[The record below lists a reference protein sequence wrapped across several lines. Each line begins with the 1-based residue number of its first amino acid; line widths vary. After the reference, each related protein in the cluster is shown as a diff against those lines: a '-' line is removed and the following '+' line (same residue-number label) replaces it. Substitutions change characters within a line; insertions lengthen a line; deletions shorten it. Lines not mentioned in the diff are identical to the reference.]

1 MEHLLNR
8 LPEKWE
14 EKIIPLIAIHNKFVL
29 GGSLALYILKM
40 MEYDFEKRDPDLDFS
55 LTEPFEEKE
64 FLTLLD
70 FFDLCIIRSSN
81 DYEEEG
87 DTIKPKSP
95 IESLKK
101 DLIILEHNC
110 KYQEYSLS
118 GHSSLGD
125 TLKDFKEKYYKVDFF
140 NKNYL
145 KAKDWFELNYFGT
158 TIKITHPSIILAAK
172 MMYGTDTRVGK
183 QYKHFQDIKG
193 MDWDNY
199 FKIVKC
205 IRSKNKSVT
214 AEQSNGTIYTKYI
227 LDKYVFEDID
237 SELPF

>member
-8 LPEKWE
+8 LPERWE
-14 EKIIPLIAIHNKFVL
+14 EKIISLMTIHNKFVL

-55 LTEPFEEKE
+55 LTEPFGEKE

-70 FFDLCIIRSSN
+70 FFNLSIIKNRD

-87 DTIKPKSP
+87 TTIKIKSP
-95 IESLKK
+95 VESLKK
-101 DLIILEHNC
+101 DLIMLSYYNQNQVFMDDHDL
-110 KYQEYSLS
+110 QEYQ
-118 GHSSLGD
+118 
-125 TLKDFKEKYYKVDFF
+125 EKYYKVDFF

-145 KAKDWFELNYFGT
+145 KIKDWFELDYFGT

-183 QYKHFQDIKG
+183 QYKHFQDIQG
-193 MDWDNY
+193 IDWDNY
-199 FKIVKC
+199 FKIVKH
-205 IRSKNKSVT
+205 IQPLIKHIKDETDKNKEYV
-214 AEQSNGTIYTKYI
+214 
-227 LDKYVFEDID
+227 LDKYVFKDMD
-237 SELPF
+237 SELSF

>member
-1 MEHLLNR
+1 MENLLNR

-14 EKIIPLIAIHNKFVL
+14 DKIIPLMTIHDKFVL

-40 MEYDFEKRDPDLDFS
+40 MEYDFNKRTPDLDFS
-55 LTEPFEEKE
+55 LTKPFEEEE
-64 FLTLLD
+64 FLTLID
-70 FFDLCIIRSSN
+70 FFNLSIIKSSS

-87 DTIKPKSP
+87 DTIKLKSP
-95 IESLKK
+95 IKSLKK
-101 DLIILEHNC
+101 DLIRLQHINGET
-110 KYQEYSLS
+110 KLS
-118 GHSSLGD
+118 NTP
-125 TLKDFKEKYYKVDFF
+125 TLKDIVDDYDNRNYTVDFF

>member
-14 EKIIPLIAIHNKFVL
+14 DKIIPLMTMYNKFVL

-40 MEYDFEKRDPDLDFS
+40 MDYDFEKRNPDLDFS

-70 FFDLCIIRSSN
+70 FFNLSIIKNSG
-81 DYEEEG
+81 DYEDKDG
-87 DTIKPKSP
+87 IIKLNSP
-95 IESLKK
+95 VESLKK
-101 DLIILEHNC
+101 DLIMLSYYNQNQVFMDDHDL
-110 KYQEYSLS
+110 QEYQ
-118 GHSSLGD
+118 
-125 TLKDFKEKYYKVDFF
+125 EKYYKVDFF

-145 KAKDWFELNYFGT
+145 KIKDWFELDYFGT

-183 QYKHFQDIKG
+183 QYKHFQDIQG
-193 MDWDNY
+193 IDWDNY
-199 FKIVKC
+199 FKIIKHIQPVINPIKDETD
-205 IRSKNKSVT
+205 KNKEYV
-214 AEQSNGTIYTKYI
+214 
-227 LDKYVFEDID
+227 LDKYVFKDMD

>member
-14 EKIIPLIAIHNKFVL
+14 DKIISLMTMHNKFVL

-55 LTEPFEEKE
+55 LTEPFDEKE

-70 FFDLCIIRSSN
+70 FFNLSIIKNRD

-87 DTIKPKSP
+87 TTIKLKSP
-95 IESLKK
+95 VESLKK
-101 DLIILEHNC
+101 DLIMLSYYNQNQVFMDDHDL
-110 KYQEYSLS
+110 QEYQ
-118 GHSSLGD
+118 
-125 TLKDFKEKYYKVDFF
+125 EKYYKVDFF

-145 KAKDWFELNYFGT
+145 KIKDWFELDYFGT

-193 MDWDNY
+193 IDWDNY

-205 IRSKNKSVT
+205 IQPLIKHIKDETDKNKEYV
-214 AEQSNGTIYTKYI
+214 
-227 LDKYVFEDID
+227 LDKYVFKDMD
-237 SELPF
+237 SELSF

>member
-1 MEHLLNR
+1 MSIEHLLNR

-14 EKIIPLIAIHNKFVL
+14 DKIISLMTMHNKFVL

-55 LTEPFEEKE
+55 LTEPFGEKE

-70 FFDLCIIRSSN
+70 FFNLSIIKNRD

-87 DTIKPKSP
+87 TTIKIKSP
-95 IESLKK
+95 VESLKK
-101 DLIILEHNC
+101 DLIMLSYYNQNQVFMDDHDL
-110 KYQEYSLS
+110 QEYQ
-118 GHSSLGD
+118 
-125 TLKDFKEKYYKVDFF
+125 EKYYKVDFF

-145 KAKDWFELNYFGT
+145 KIKDWFELDYFGT

-183 QYKHFQDIKG
+183 QYKHFQDIQG
-193 MDWDNY
+193 IDWDNY
-199 FKIVKC
+199 FKIVKH
-205 IRSKNKSVT
+205 IQPLIKHIKDETDKNKEYV
-214 AEQSNGTIYTKYI
+214 
-227 LDKYVFEDID
+227 LDKYVFKDMD
-237 SELPF
+237 SELSF

>member
-14 EKIIPLIAIHNKFVL
+14 DKIISLMTMHNKFVL

-55 LTEPFEEKE
+55 LTEPFDEKE

-70 FFDLCIIRSSN
+70 FFNLSIIKNRD

-87 DTIKPKSP
+87 TTIKIKSP
-95 IESLKK
+95 VESLKK
-101 DLIILEHNC
+101 DLIMVSYYNQNQVFMDDHDL
-110 KYQEYSLS
+110 QEYQ
-118 GHSSLGD
+118 
-125 TLKDFKEKYYKVDFF
+125 EKYYKVDFF

-145 KAKDWFELNYFGT
+145 KIKDWFELDYFGT

-183 QYKHFQDIKG
+183 QYKHFQDIQG
-193 MDWDNY
+193 IDWDNY
-199 FKIVKC
+199 FKIVKH
-205 IRSKNKSVT
+205 IQPLIKHIKDETDKNKEYV
-214 AEQSNGTIYTKYI
+214 
-227 LDKYVFEDID
+227 LDKYVFKDMD
-237 SELPF
+237 NELSF

>member
-14 EKIIPLIAIHNKFVL
+14 DKIIPLITLHDKFVL

-40 MEYDFEKRDPDLDFS
+40 MKYDFEKRDPDLDFS

-70 FFDLCIIRSSN
+70 FFNLSIIKNSG
-81 DYEEEG
+81 DYEDKDG
-87 DTIKPKSP
+87 IIKLNSP
-95 IESLKK
+95 VESLKK
-101 DLIILEHNC
+101 DLIMLSYYNQNQVFMDDHDL
-110 KYQEYSLS
+110 QEYQ
-118 GHSSLGD
+118 
-125 TLKDFKEKYYKVDFF
+125 EKYYKVDFF

-145 KAKDWFELNYFGT
+145 KIKDWFELDYFGT

-183 QYKHFQDIKG
+183 QYKHFQDIQG
-193 MDWDNY
+193 IDWDNY
-199 FKIVKC
+199 FKIVKH
-205 IRSKNKSVT
+205 IQPLIKHIKDETDKNKEYV
-214 AEQSNGTIYTKYI
+214 
-227 LDKYVFEDID
+227 LDKYVFKDLD

>member
-14 EKIIPLIAIHNKFVL
+14 DKIIPLITLHDKFVL
-29 GGSLALYILKM
+29 GGSLALYILKIM
-40 MEYDFEKRDPDLDFS
+40 KYDFEKRNPDLDFS

-70 FFDLCIIRSSN
+70 FFNLSIVKNSG
-81 DYEEEG
+81 DYEDKDG
-87 DTIKPKSP
+87 IIKLNSP
-95 IESLKK
+95 VESLKK
-101 DLIILEHNC
+101 DLIMLSYYNAANIFMDDHDL
-110 KYQEYSLS
+110 QEYQ
-118 GHSSLGD
+118 
-125 TLKDFKEKYYKVDFF
+125 EKYYKVDFF

-145 KAKDWFELNYFGT
+145 KIKDWFELDYFGT

-183 QYKHFQDIKG
+183 QYKHFQDIQG
-193 MDWDNY
+193 IDWDNY
-199 FKIVKC
+199 FKIVKH
-205 IRSKNKSVT
+205 IQPLIKHIKDETDKNKEYV
-214 AEQSNGTIYTKYI
+214 
-227 LDKYVFEDID
+227 LDKYVFKDLD

>member
-8 LPEKWE
+8 LPKKWE
-14 EKIIPLIAIHNKFVL
+14 DKIIPLISLHDKFVL

-40 MEYDFEKRDPDLDFS
+40 MKYDFEKRNPDLDFS
-55 LTEPFEEKE
+55 LTEPFEENE

-70 FFDLCIIRSSN
+70 FFNLSIVKNSG
-81 DYEEEG
+81 DYEVVAG
-87 DTIKPKSP
+87 DTLKLKSP

-101 DLIILEHNC
+101 DLIMLSYYNAANVFMDDHDLQD
-110 KYQEYSLS
+110 YQ
-118 GHSSLGD
+118 
-125 TLKDFKEKYYKVDFF
+125 EKYYKVDFF

-145 KAKDWFELNYFGT
+145 KIKDWFELDYFGT

-183 QYKHFQDIKG
+183 QYKHFQDIQG
-193 MDWDNY
+193 IDWDNY
-199 FKIVKC
+199 FKIIKHIQPVIKP
-205 IRSKNKSVT
+205 IKDETDKNKEYV
-214 AEQSNGTIYTKYI
+214 
-227 LDKYVFEDID
+227 LDKYVFKDMD

>member
-14 EKIIPLIAIHNKFVL
+14 DKIIPLMTMHNKFVL

-40 MEYDFEKRDPDLDFS
+40 MNYDFEKRNPDLDFS
-55 LTEPFEEKE
+55 LTEPFEENE

-70 FFDLCIIRSSN
+70 FFNLSIIKN
-81 DYEEEG
+81 NGDYEEEG
-87 DTIKPKSP
+87 TTIKIKSP
-95 IESLKK
+95 VESLKK
-101 DLIILEHNC
+101 DLIMLSYYNQNQVFMDD
-110 KYQEYSLS
+110 YDLQEYQ
-118 GHSSLGD
+118 
-125 TLKDFKEKYYKVDFF
+125 EKYYKVDFF

-145 KAKDWFELNYFGT
+145 KIKDWFELNYFGT

-183 QYKHFQDIKG
+183 QFKHFQDIKG
-193 MDWDNY
+193 IDWDNY
-199 FKIVKC
+199 FKIVKH
-205 IRSKNKSVT
+205 IQPLIKHIKDETDKNKEYV
-214 AEQSNGTIYTKYI
+214 
-227 LDKYVFEDID
+227 LDKYVFKDMD

>member
-14 EKIIPLIAIHNKFVL
+14 DKIISLMTIHNKFVL

-55 LTEPFEEKE
+55 LTEPFGEKE

-70 FFDLCIIRSSN
+70 FFNLSIIKNSG
-81 DYEEEG
+81 DYEVVAG
-87 DTIKPKSP
+87 DTFKLKSP
-95 IESLKK
+95 VESLKK
-101 DLIILEHNC
+101 DLIMLSYYNQNQVFMDDHDL
-110 KYQEYSLS
+110 QEYQ
-118 GHSSLGD
+118 
-125 TLKDFKEKYYKVDFF
+125 EKYYKVDFF

-145 KAKDWFELNYFGT
+145 KIKDWFELDYFGT

-183 QYKHFQDIKG
+183 QYKHFQDIQG
-193 MDWDNY
+193 IDWDNY
-199 FKIVKC
+199 FKIVKH
-205 IRSKNKSVT
+205 IQPLIKHIKDETDKNKEYV
-214 AEQSNGTIYTKYI
+214 
-227 LDKYVFEDID
+227 LDKYVFKDMD